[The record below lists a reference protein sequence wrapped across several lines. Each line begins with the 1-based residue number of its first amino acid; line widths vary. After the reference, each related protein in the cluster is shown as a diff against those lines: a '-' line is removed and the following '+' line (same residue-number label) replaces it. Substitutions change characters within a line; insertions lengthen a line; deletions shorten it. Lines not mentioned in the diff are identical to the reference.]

1 MAPKIRK
8 ISGKTVLDAFV
19 NRTWYQG
26 KRGRFYYQD
35 PKTGEFLEFNETLF
49 IKYLSGEG
57 FFDSMLMVIA
67 NSKPGGRAALSKEE
81 IKRLRALA
89 WRDFLHRVIRDK
101 QVDWAGEIG
110 GIPKGIYVD
119 NGYRCLIEKGPTYIE
134 PEEGNCPF
142 LDKFMSQLFPGIQI
156 HIIEAWIERAYS
168 LKQQDPHAPFLCQ
181 IPILVGERDCGK
193 SLAKDEIFIPLL
205 GGRSADAIAF
215 ITGSN
220 FNSELIRADLAIIDD
235 QNFDTRFDQD
245 ITADRMKKWVA
256 DRNKR
261 IEQKHHPAINVH
273 AKIPLLILLNTGSKN
288 LRLLPDR
295 TEDIEDK
302 ILGFLCGKAEV
313 PTGKNHE
320 KAIQKKIRTELPA
333 YLYKLLHKQ
342 NPPPGVISEGRFGIV
357 PYYHPELLKM
367 RGDEDYAIT
376 VLELVEN
383 YMAYNGLQPGWQQ
396 TSGELFRELTETS
409 YSRTALT
416 SLCKTPKA
424 LGWQLSK
431 LIRMQPERVKKV
443 GWRHH
448 CSVYEFSGDS
458 SNAEPEKEA
467 TDKVH
472 FD

>member
-1 MAPKIRK
+1 VAPKIK
-8 ISGKTVLDAFV
+8 AINPKLVLDSFV

-26 KRGRFYYQD
+26 ARGRFYYQD
-35 PKTGEFLEFNETLF
+35 PKTGELLEFNETLF
-49 IKYLSGEG
+49 IKYLGGEG
-57 FFDSMLMVIA
+57 FFDSMLMA
-67 NSKPGGRAALSKEE
+67 TAKGKSSSLDPKE

-101 QVDWAGEIG
+101 QIDWVGEIG
-110 GIPKGIYVD
+110 GIPKGLYVD
-119 NGYRCLIEKGPTYIE
+119 NGYRCLIEKGPIYIE
-134 PEEGNCPF
+134 PEEGDCPF
-142 LDKFMSQLFPGIQI
+142 LDKFMPQLFPGIQI
-156 HIIEAWIERAYS
+156 HIIEAWIVRVYS
-168 LKQQDPHAPFLCQ
+168 LKQQDPHTPFLCQ

-215 ITGSN
+215 LTGSN
-220 FNSELIRADLAIIDD
+220 FNSELIRADVAVIDD

-245 ITADRMKKWVA
+245 VTTDRMKKWVA

-273 AKIPLLILLNTGSKN
+273 AKIPLLVLLNTGSKN
-288 LRLLPDR
+288 LRLLPDL
-295 TEDIEDK
+295 TEDIKDK
-302 ILGFLCGKAEV
+302 VLGFLCGKAEV

-320 KAIQKKIRTELPA
+320 IAIQKTIRKELPA
-333 YLYKLLHKQ
+333 YLYKLLRKRD
-342 NPPPGVISEGRFGIV
+342 PPPGVISEGRFGII

-367 RGDEDYAIT
+367 REDEDYAIT

-383 YMAYNGLQPGWQQ
+383 YMAYNGLKPGWQQ
-396 TSGELFRELTETS
+396 TSGELFRELTGDS

-431 LIRMQPERVKKV
+431 LTRMRSERVKKA
-443 GWRHH
+443 GWKDH
-448 CSVYEFSGDS
+448 SSLYEFSGEPS
-458 SNAEPEKEA
+458 SAKSGKG
-467 TDKVH
+467 TKDQVH
-472 FD
+472 FA